1 MLKPLNRSTIG
12 AVPSR
17 PVKVL
22 QFGGGNFLRGFADW
36 IIDVMNER
44 TDFNGAIQ
52 IIQSISQET
61 GQAIN
66 EQEGLYHVVING
78 IKNNKPSSETRLITS
93 VIGSISPYK
102 DFSAFIKLAEN
113 PNLEFIISNTTE
125 AGIAFNENDRAHDSL
140 PTSFPGKLTV
150 LLYHRYQ
157 FFHGEK
163 EKALIIIPCEL
174 ISRNGEELKKL
185 VLQYIQLWKLP
196 LEFKQ
201 WIEHNIFCNTLVDR
215 IVPGFPKETIEDI
228 KQSIGFDDKLV
239 VMAEP
244 FHLWVI
250 EGPAI
255 VREHFPADKAGL
267 DVKFVEDHEP
277 YRVRKVRILN
287 GAHTALVPLAYLY
300 GLRTVRESIENEF
313 TGNFIKKAIYEEII
327 PTLDLPREELL
338 QFADDVVQRFQN
350 PYIKHEL
357 ITISLNSISKFKIRV
372 IPSILEYLKRN
383 KKLPKRLLYS
393 LAAIIRFYK
402 GEWNGSPIPLND
414 TPEVINFFREV
425 WKQDNLESIVTQ
437 VLSNSTLWGIDLMKV
452 DGMKETIT
460 RYLTYIHDDTLTKIE
475 EELTN

>member
-1 MLKPLNRSTIG
+1 
-12 AVPSR
+12 
-17 PVKVL
+17 
-22 QFGGGNFLRGFADW
+22 
-36 IIDVMNER
+36 
-44 TDFNGAIQ
+44 
-52 IIQSISQET
+52 
-61 GQAIN
+61 
-66 EQEGLYHVVING
+66 
-78 IKNNKPSSETRLITS
+78 
-93 VIGSISPYK
+93 
-102 DFSAFIKLAEN
+102 
-113 PNLEFIISNTTE
+113 
-125 AGIAFNENDRAHDSL
+125 
-140 PTSFPGKLTV
+140 
-150 LLYHRYQ
+150 
-157 FFHGEK
+157 
-163 EKALIIIPCEL
+163 
-174 ISRNGEELKKL
+174 
-185 VLQYIQLWKLP
+185 
-196 LEFKQ
+196 
-201 WIEHNIFCNTLVDR
+201 VDR

-255 VREHFPADKAGL
+255 VRERFPADKAGL

-372 IPSILEYLKRN
+372 VPSILEYLKRN

-414 TPEVINFFREV
+414 TPEVTNFFKEV
-425 WKQDNLESIVTQ
+425 WKQDNLENIVTQ
-437 VLSNSTLWGIDLMKV
+437 VLSNATLWGIDLMKV
-452 DGMKETIT
+452 EGMKETIT